1 MNMQVGAA
9 GPMFFLVLT
18 TSLVTTVFFIV
29 VAWRAM
35 RAHEELADAVRKL
48 AERR

>member
-1 MNMQVGAA
+1 MLA
-9 GPMFFLVLT
+9 FLVLT

-35 RAHEELADAVRKL
+35 RAHEELADAVRQL
-48 AERR
+48 SERR